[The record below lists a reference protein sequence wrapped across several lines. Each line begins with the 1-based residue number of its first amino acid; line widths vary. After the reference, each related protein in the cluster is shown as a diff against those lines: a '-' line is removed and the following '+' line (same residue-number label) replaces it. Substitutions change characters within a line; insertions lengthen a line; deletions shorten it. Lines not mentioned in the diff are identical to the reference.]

1 MWEVEGYRS
10 GWKCTAM
17 RILVIAPSVHINYCF
32 RYKRWNISVCHGV
45 QEEVGGQ
52 GDVCVSLRLCG
63 VCPTPDPPAPRP
75 SPASPISRSLAL
87 SGDGSRSLFL
97 LQRHQPSAGW
107 DRGQAPAAGSL
118 YVQDQGESG
127 ELCVSAPWDSSCVA
141 SVGEMFPGRLRIHC
155 PTLYICVLLALIVSR
170 GN

>member
-52 GDVCVSLRLCG
+52 GDVCFSLQLCG
-63 VCPTPDPPAPRP
+63 VCPTPDPPAARP
-75 SPASPISRSLAL
+75 SPASPRSRTLAL

-107 DRGQAPAAGSL
+107 DRGQTKEKAGN
-118 YVQDQGESG
+118 
-127 ELCVSAPWDSSCVA
+127 CVSPPHETRHVWPLWERCSLAGWGSTAPHSIFAC
-141 SVGEMFPGRLRIHC
+141 
-155 PTLYICVLLALIVSR
+155 Y
-170 GN
+170 